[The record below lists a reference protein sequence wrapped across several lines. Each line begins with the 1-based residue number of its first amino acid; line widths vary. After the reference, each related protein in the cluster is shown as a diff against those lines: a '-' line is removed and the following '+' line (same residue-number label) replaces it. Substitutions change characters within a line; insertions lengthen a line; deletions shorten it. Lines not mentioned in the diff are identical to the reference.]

1 VTRSRH
7 RAVTITIDGHPIHLG
22 HVVTEAQE
30 ADLLR
35 ILNPALTPEAAD
47 CHCET
52 PPHLTDDCR
61 GGACGMCLG
70 WLPGGI
76 TPCGCDHHVRVERDQ
91 LTPED
96 APPNVGYLE
105 RWLRHWQDRA
115 LRAEARIAGEHARAA
130 DARRREIL
138 AEARSRDCA
147 YHGRA
152 LVDYAQRPNRMNDLI
167 DPYEQ
172 LRLGVIGLHIELGE
186 AARRGQSVDAAAVD
200 KALKKLIDACK
211 RGLEKATA
219 VAREREA
226 SA

>member
-1 VTRSRH
+1 MNRSRH
-7 RAVTITIDGHPIHLG
+7 RAVTIVVDGQPIKVG

-35 ILNPALTPEAAD
+35 ILDPALKPEAAD

-61 GGACGMCLG
+61 AGSCGMCLG
-70 WLPGGI
+70 WLPDGI
-76 TPCGCDHHVRVERDQ
+76 TPCGCDHHPRAERDQ
-91 LTPED
+91 LRPED
-96 APPNVGYLE
+96 VPPNAGYLE

-115 LRAEARIAGEHARAA
+115 LRAEARVAGEHARAT
-130 DARRREIL
+130 DARRREIV
-138 AEARSRDCA
+138 ADARSRDCE

-152 LVDYAQRPNRMNDLI
+152 LVDYAQRLDRMSDLI

-186 AARRGQSVDAAAVD
+186 TSRRGQAVDAAAVD
-200 KALKKLIDACK
+200 KALRQLIAACR
-211 RGLEKATA
+211 RGLENATA
-219 VAREREA
+219 AAREREA